1 MPGSTSETMS
11 CHASQC
17 SIDFQVQA
25 PSRSRWCG
33 PWSSHVTRTVP
44 NSIASSYTRR
54 AKRTDSSFGI
64 ASSSP
69 FRSRR
74 GYWIRN
80 AVSPSAAASD
90 AFVLSIVR
98 KNTPLRKSMPRRNAL
113 NWSRII
119 ESAFTIVRPS
129 GDRWSSFITTP
140 GMTRRIQFTLS
151 LYGRMWIRWNSSRRC
166 SPRIEAYRMFVS
178 TPRMMS
184 SYSARRRAIAVSPI
198 GSTKPAQSRAEFSQ
212 SRYSGESSR
221 TLTWYDVAVPP
232 ISTSGYSSFD
242 PPVPMDAT
250 VNRSTR
256 PLIAPRASCSAGNSA
271 ICPFSRSSRKL
282 TLRLREEPVD
292 HPLRVEAA
300 DVLVRLS
307 EVHEHDRLP
316 DRLRHRE
323 RRAALRVRVDL
334 CQDDPIE
341 ADGLV
346 KLLRLLDRVV
356 AGEGVADVQDQVR
369 FRDALDL
376 LHLVHQVL
384 VRLHAARG
392 VDQDDVPPARP
403 RVLDRVEG
411 DRRGIGACVVF
422 DQLEADRL
430 GVLLKL
436 LDRPRPERIR
446 RGDDTRVAFLHDVV
460 RELRDRRRL
469 AGPVHADEH
478 HDEGT
483 WALLDQAEEVEGRHR
498 QRLRDCVPQRHLD
511 AVFEAHL
518 PRDPLPPEV
527 LREAV
532 HDLLGDRERHVR
544 LEEGD
549 LEVVQDLLELVFL
562 DLAAGVANRLGRH
575 LGFGLLFPAGEP
587 LSERLEH
594 LAPLARCARSLQ
606 PVVQVLDG
614 GAVGLRPPLQIP
626 EALPDRVGRLGDR
639 FDSGVEPF
647 DLSVHVIV
655 GQEVGADRDE
665 RLVDILRLG
674 DEERIRAD
682 WHEDFRGFPRFPIP
696 HEGLAGPHVLLEGD
710 ADDLLLLR
718 QRFDLRP
725 VLIEDRDSPAEF
737 GLPGAHA
744 RASNAYRTA

>member
-1 MPGSTSETMS
+1 
-11 CHASQC
+11 
-17 SIDFQVQA
+17 
-25 PSRSRWCG
+25 
-33 PWSSHVTRTVP
+33 
-44 NSIASSYTRR
+44 
-54 AKRTDSSFGI
+54 
-64 ASSSP
+64 
-69 FRSRR
+69 
-74 GYWIRN
+74 
-80 AVSPSAAASD
+80 
-90 AFVLSIVR
+90 
-98 KNTPLRKSMPRRNAL
+98 
-113 NWSRII
+113 
-119 ESAFTIVRPS
+119 
-129 GDRWSSFITTP
+129 
-140 GMTRRIQFTLS
+140 
-151 LYGRMWIRWNSSRRC
+151 
-166 SPRIEAYRMFVS
+166 MFVS
-178 TPRMMS
+178 TPRMIS

-221 TLTWYDVAVPP
+221 TLTWYDVAGPP

-242 PPVPMDAT
+242 PPVPIDAT

-282 TLRLREEPVD
+282 TLGLREEPVD

-307 EVHEHDRLP
+307 EVDEHDRFP
-316 DRLRHRE
+316 DRLRHRQ

-334 CQDDPIE
+334 REDNPIE

-346 KLLRLLDRVV
+346 KLLRLLDRIV
-356 AGEGVADVQDQVR
+356 AREGVADVQGQVR

-392 VDQDDVPPARP
+392 VDQDDVPAARP
-403 RVLDRVEG
+403 RVLDRIEG
-411 DRRGIGACVVF
+411 DRRGIGPCVVF

-430 GVLLKL
+430 GVLLEL
-436 LDRPRPERIR
+436 LDRPRAERIR

-469 AGPVHADEH
+469 ASPVHADEH

-483 WALLDQAEEVEGRHR
+483 RALLDQAEEVEGRHR
-498 QRLRDCVPQRHLD
+498 ERLRDRVSQRHLD
-511 AVFEAHL
+511 ALFEAHL

-527 LREAV
+527 LRQAV

-549 LEVVQDLLELVFL
+549 LQVVQDFLELVFL
-562 DLAAGVANRLGRH
+562 DLAAGVADRLSHH
-575 LGFGLLFPAGEP
+575 LGFRFLFPAGEP
-587 LSERLEH
+587 LSEGLEH
-594 LAPLARCARSLQ
+594 LAPLARCARPLQ

-614 GAVGLRPPLQIP
+614 GAVGLRPTLQVP
-626 EALPDRVGRLGDR
+626 EALSDRVRRLGDR
-639 FDSGVEPF
+639 FDPAVEPF

-655 GQEVGADRDE
+655 HQQVGADRDE
-665 RLVDILRLG
+665 RLVDVLRLR
-674 DEERIRAD
+674 DQERIRAD
-682 WHEDFRGFPRFPIP
+682 RHEDFRGLPGFPIA

-725 VLIEDRDSPAEF
+725 VLIEDRDSPPEF
-737 GLPGAHA
+737 GLAGAHA
-744 RASNAYRTA
+744 RASSAYRTAWSSTWSGGTSATRAMAPYFRGTPCWLPRTERSFSRAAASSEAASSFENACHRRPIRKRPLIRNAFMGRRARDRAT

>member
-1 MPGSTSETMS
+1 
-11 CHASQC
+11 
-17 SIDFQVQA
+17 
-25 PSRSRWCG
+25 
-33 PWSSHVTRTVP
+33 
-44 NSIASSYTRR
+44 
-54 AKRTDSSFGI
+54 
-64 ASSSP
+64 
-69 FRSRR
+69 
-74 GYWIRN
+74 
-80 AVSPSAAASD
+80 
-90 AFVLSIVR
+90 
-98 KNTPLRKSMPRRNAL
+98 
-113 NWSRII
+113 
-119 ESAFTIVRPS
+119 
-129 GDRWSSFITTP
+129 
-140 GMTRRIQFTLS
+140 
-151 LYGRMWIRWNSSRRC
+151 
-166 SPRIEAYRMFVS
+166 MFVS

-184 SYSARRRAIAVSPI
+184 SYSARRRAMAVSPI

-221 TLTWYDVAVPP
+221 TFTWYDVAVPW
-232 ISTSGYSSFD
+232 ISTSGYSSFE
-242 PPVPMDAT
+242 PPVPIDAT

-282 TLRLREEPVD
+282 TLGLREEPVD
-292 HPLRVEAA
+292 HPLRIEAA

-307 EVHEHDRLP
+307 EVDEYDRLP
-316 DRLRHRE
+316 DRLRHRQ
-323 RRAALRVRVDL
+323 RGAALRVRVDL
-334 CQDDPIE
+334 REDDPVQ

-346 KLLRLLDRVV
+346 KVLRLLDRIG
-356 AGEGVADVQDQVR
+356 ARHGVA
-369 FRDALDL
+369 
-376 LHLVHQVL
+376 
-384 VRLHAARG
+384 
-392 VDQDDVPPARP
+392 
-403 RVLDRVEG
+403 
-411 DRRGIGACVVF
+411 
-422 DQLEADRL
+422 
-430 GVLLKL
+430 
-436 LDRPRPERIR
+436 
-446 RGDDTRVAFLHDVV
+446 TRVAFLHDVV
-460 RELRDRRRL
+460 LELGDRGRL
-469 AGPVHADEH
+469 AGPVHTDEH
-478 HDEGT
+478 DDERT
-483 WALLDQAEEVEGRHR
+483 RALRDEAEEVEGRHG
-498 QRLRDCVPQRHLD
+498 QRFHNRLPQGRLHALL
-511 AVFEAHL
+511 EAHL

-544 LEEGD
+544 LEELD

-575 LGFGLLFPAGEP
+575 LGFGFLFPVGEP

-606 PVVQVLDG
+606 PVVKVLDG

-655 GQEVGADRDE
+655 GQEVGAARDE